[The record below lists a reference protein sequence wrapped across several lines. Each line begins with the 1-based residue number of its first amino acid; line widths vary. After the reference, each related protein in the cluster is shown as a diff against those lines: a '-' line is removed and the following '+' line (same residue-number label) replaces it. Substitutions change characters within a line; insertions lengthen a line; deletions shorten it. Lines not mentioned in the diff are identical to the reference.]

1 MTLPRDAGLREVEQ
15 TRPAALGWG
24 GGRVLPV
31 PGPFPGAR
39 GGRGGWP
46 GQVGLAADSCS
57 CSPLG
62 QGPLKGNPREA
73 VPPFLLFSKC
83 QRHGQMKH
91 VKNAKERNYS
101 QIPENSEALYVFV
114 PTTRIRSHFQ

>member
-1 MTLPRDAGLREVEQ
+1 MCV
-15 TRPAALGWG
+15 WG
-24 GGRVLPV
+24 GGPTCARAHSRVH
-31 PGPFPGAR
+31 GA
-39 GGRGGWP
+39 GEVVVVVVAAAAAVCVWGA
-46 GQVGLAADSCS
+46 GQARWGLALDSCS

-91 VKNAKERNYS
+91 VKNAKEGN
-101 QIPENSEALYVFV
+101 
-114 PTTRIRSHFQ
+114 